1 MVYRYVTSIVLVFSL
16 FPVFANTETEN
27 KSSATLTVEVINK
40 TANGT
45 PVKNDEIILQIYQ
58 HQQLIDTFEGQA
70 SEDGKAIF
78 NNVPAG
84 EQFIA
89 VPRAK
94 HMEMMF
100 TGQAV
105 KLSGSEDK
113 IDAQVAVFDVS
124 MDQSKLSVSMHH
136 LIIKESTETKSLEI
150 TEFMQIENSS
160 DMAIS
165 SKERDK
171 QGHAIVLNIMLPKR
185 FRNLQWTSYFEE
197 NALVVTEDGFYDI
210 MAVPPGS
217 YQATFSYTLGIT
229 SPTMDISKKVS
240 LPTANFMIF
249 AQGQPQLHTSNDSN
263 KQIMNMNGTSM
274 EYLKFSDIVPPR
286 DISFQVTGLTVDKH
300 NIITWII
307 LTTVFI
313 AMIIF
318 AIVRSGTS
326 K

>member
-1 MVYRYVTSIVLVFSL
+1 MKYVYITSFLLLCSL
-16 FPVFANTETEN
+16 FPVLASTETEN
-27 KSSATLTVEVINK
+27 KSSAILTVEVLNK

-45 PVKNDEIILQIYQ
+45 PVKNDEVVLQIYQ
-58 HQQLIDTFEGQA
+58 HQQLFDTLEGQV
-70 SEDGKAIF
+70 SEDNKVIF
-78 NNVPAG
+78 ENVPTG

-89 VPRAK
+89 LPQAR

-105 KLSGSEDK
+105 KLSRDK
-113 IDAQVAVFDVS
+113 DKFVAPVEVFDVS
-124 MDQSKLSVSMHH
+124 QDKSKLSVPIHH
-136 LIIKESTETKSLEI
+136 LIIKETPTTKSLEI
-150 TEFMQIENSS
+150 TEFMQLVNSS

-171 QGHAIVLNIMLPKR
+171 NGHAIVLNIKLPKG

-197 NALVVTEDGFYDI
+197 NAIVVTEDGFYDI

-217 YQATFSYTLGIT
+217 YQATFSYTLDIT
-229 SPTMDISKKVS
+229 SSTIDIVKKVS
-240 LPTANFMIF
+240 LPTDNFMIF
-249 AQGQPQLHTSNDSN
+249 IQGQAQLQTLNDAN
-263 KQIMNMNGTSM
+263 KQVMNMNGASM
-274 EYLKFSDIVPPR
+274 EYLKFSNIIPPKEVA
-286 DISFQVTGLTVDKH
+286 FQVTGLTVDKH
-300 NIITWII
+300 NKITWII
-307 LTTVFI
+307 LTVSFV